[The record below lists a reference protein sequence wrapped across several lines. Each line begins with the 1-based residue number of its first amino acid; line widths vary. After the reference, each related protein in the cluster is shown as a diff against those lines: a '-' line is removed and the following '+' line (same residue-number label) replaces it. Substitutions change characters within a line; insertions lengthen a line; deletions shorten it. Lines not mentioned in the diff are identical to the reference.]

1 MYGKCNTAG
10 SRAAYQNTGNYQ
22 HGRYARGQWGMGY
35 RRPKYNVPVNIAETE
50 TGFEVY
56 VYALGFDKENIKL
69 SVVDGVLFISGT
81 RTVDENNLPN
91 FSRQEY
97 PIKSFERHIALDDGI
112 DTTGITARQ
121 QDGVLIITLPKTA
134 AAQQPAQEIKVD

>member
-10 SRAAYQNTGNYQ
+10 NRAAYQNAGAHQ
-22 HGRYARGQWGMGY
+22 FGRGPWGPGL

-50 TGFEVY
+50 TGFEVH
-56 VYALGFDKENIKL
+56 VYALGFDKENIRL
-69 SVVDGVLFISGT
+69 SVADGVLYISGT
-81 RTVDENNLPN
+81 RPVDENNLPN

-97 PIKSFERHIALDDGI
+97 PIKSFERHIALNDEI

-121 QDGVLIITLPKTA
+121 ENGVLIVTLPKTA
-134 AAQQPAQEIKVD
+134 AAQQPVQEIKVD